1 MTGDII
7 ATRTVFERWMQCFP
21 NEQAWL
27 TYIKFEQRCGKFDN
41 ARNLYERMLEQIPE
55 ESVILSELVHG
66 VVLHQVRKVGGAPG
80 QPRELPGDLR
90 AIVDGAVP
98 GEYRR
103 RTVTSRMQG

>member
-7 ATRTVFERWMQCFP
+7 ATRTVFERMDAVLP

-80 QPRELPGDLR
+80 QPVSCR
-90 AIVDGAVP
+90 AIFERSLTELSLENID
-98 GEYRR
+98 EDL
-103 RTVTSRMQG
+103 

>member
-55 ESVILSELVHG
+55 ESVVTLIRVYRI
-66 VVLHQVRKVGGAPG
+66 VVHQVREVGGTPG
-80 QPRELPGDLR
+80 QSCELPNDFRTIINR
-90 AIVDGAVP
+90 AIV
-98 GEYRR
+98 GEH
-103 RTVTSRMQG
+103 

>member
-41 ARNLYERMLEQIPE
+41 ARNLYERMLEQMLALDAE
-55 ESVILSELVHG
+55 TDVGEVLSVERAGEGNPVSC
-66 VVLHQVRKVGGAPG
+66 
-80 QPRELPGDLR
+80 R
-90 AIVDGAVP
+90 AIFERSLTELSLENID
-98 GEYRR
+98 EDL
-103 RTVTSRMQG
+103 